1 MCDNMTKRAVSLKV
15 PKLQGEK
22 TIVLT
27 DRLKLIDKKL
37 EIQKDEV
44 FLYIPLL
51 KQPSRNALETLRKDG
66 IDFEILNQRFT
77 QRKEEPKLHEQLKSQ
92 LPPHLLASLPH
103 AVDFIGEI
111 AIIEIPSELE
121 PYKKI
126 VGQAIM
132 KAHKNVR
139 TVLAKAGAVSGTYR
153 LREFNVI
160 AGEHSTE
167 TIHKES
173 GCKFKVDVAKAYFSP
188 RLSNEHKRIASMVQ
202 EGETIIDSFSGVGP
216 FAILIA
222 KTHEKVQVYAVDANP
237 AAVDYLR
244 FNIRLNKVMDK
255 IRVLSGDAQQI
266 LNERLAGI
274 ADRII
279 MNLPERAIE
288 FVDVAC
294 KALKPSGGMIH
305 FYSFIDASS
314 SIEQKKL
321 EFKKKVEESGRIVEA
336 FFSSKTVRETAPRE
350 WQVVIDAQIR

>member
-1 MCDNMTKRAVSLKV
+1 MKV
-15 PKLQGEK
+15 PKLQGQK
-22 TIVLT
+22 TIVLA
-27 DRLKLIDKKL
+27 DRLKLFDKEL
-37 EIQKDEV
+37 EIQKDEA

-51 KQPSRNALETLRKDG
+51 KQPSKSTLESFRKGG
-66 IDFEILNQRFT
+66 IDFEILNQRFI
-77 QRKEEPKLHEQLKSQ
+77 QRNKEPKLHEQLKSL
-92 LPPHLLASLPH
+92 LPPRLLAKLPH
-103 AVDFIGEI
+103 ATDFVGEI

-121 PYKKI
+121 PYQKI

-132 KAHKNVR
+132 KVHKNVR

-173 GCKFKVDVAKAYFSP
+173 GCQFKVDVAKAYFSP
-188 RLSNEHKRIASMVQ
+188 RLSNEHKRIASLVQ

-216 FAILIA
+216 FAIFIA
-222 KTHEKVQVYAVDANP
+222 KTHEKVQIYAVDANP
-237 AAVDYLR
+237 DAVDYLK

-255 IRVLSGDAQQI
+255 IHVLSGDAHQI
-266 LNERLAGI
+266 LNERLMGI

-279 MNLPERAIE
+279 MNLPETAIE
-288 FVDVAC
+288 FVEAAC
-294 KALKPSGGMIH
+294 TALKPSGGFIH

-314 SIEQKKL
+314 SIEEKKL
-321 EFKKKVEESGRIVEA
+321 EFKKKVEESGRTVGA

-350 WQVVIDAQIR
+350 WQVVIDAQIL

>member
-51 KQPSRNALETLRKDG
+51 KLPSKNALETLRKDV

-103 AVDFIGEI
+103 ALDFIGEI

-126 VGQAIM
+126 VGQAII

-202 EGETIIDSFSGVGP
+202 EGEAVIDSFSGVGP

-222 KTHEKVQVYAVDANP
+222 KTHKKVQVYAVDANP
-237 AAVDYLR
+237 AAVD
-244 FNIRLNKVMDK
+244 
-255 IRVLSGDAQQI
+255 
-266 LNERLAGI
+266 
-274 ADRII
+274 
-279 MNLPERAIE
+279 
-288 FVDVAC
+288 
-294 KALKPSGGMIH
+294 
-305 FYSFIDASS
+305 
-314 SIEQKKL
+314 
-321 EFKKKVEESGRIVEA
+321 
-336 FFSSKTVRETAPRE
+336 
-350 WQVVIDAQIR
+350 